1 MKRRGFLAL
10 AGAGVSASLAGC
22 FDGEAAAAEDNRVTM
37 TQVKFRPE
45 ELTVPV
51 GTTVV
56 FDNTSSHSHTVT
68 ASGLPDEADNSEYF
82 ASGGFDDYEAAKAAW
97 DARSG
102 GKLEPGESYENT
114 FTTPG
119 RYDYVCIPHLRA
131 DMVGAIVVEPEDDSS
146 DNSPSPSY

>member
-1 MKRRGFLAL
+1 MKRRAFLAL
-10 AGAGVSASLAGC
+10 ASAGATTSLAGC
-22 FDGEAAAAEDNRVTM
+22 FDGSAAATGDNRVTM

-51 GTTVV
+51 GATVT
-56 FDNTSSHSHTVT
+56 FENTSSHSHTVT
-68 ASGLPDEADNSEYF
+68 ASGLPDAADESEYF
-82 ASGGFDDYEAAKAAW
+82 ASGGFDDYDAAKAAW

-102 GKLEPGESYENT
+102 GILEPGDSYENT

-131 DMVGAIVVEPEDDSS
+131 DMVGAIVVEPADDSTNETAS
-146 DNSPSPSY
+146 DGY

>member
-1 MKRRGFLAL
+1 MQRRAFLAL
-10 AGAGVSASLAGC
+10 AGASVSASLAGC

-37 TQVKFRPE
+37 TQATFRPD

-51 GTTVV
+51 GTTVE

-68 ASGLPDEADNSEYF
+68 ASGLPDAAEGSEYF
-82 ASGGFDDYEAAKAAW
+82 ASGGFDSYDAAKEAW
-97 DARSG
+97 DANAG
-102 GKLEPGESYENT
+102 GKLEPGETFENE

-131 DMVGAIVVEPEDDSS
+131 DMVGVIHVEAEDE
-146 DNSPSPSY
+146 